1 MIFERLDSFMNRLQI
16 LMDFFVT
23 TVQFQKLERIEIG
36 GLRGKALSHGVA
48 KVLAEF
54 KDLYAVFTIRTYD
67 CLDPEESGFIED
79 YKEFNEG
86 IISLDRK
93 LAATLSRALEDCTMS
108 SAIFKLLHVFG
119 DVAKRKQISVELNK
133 HIFKLMEL
141 IDQEFETFD
150 QLMRVQK
157 KMINDF
163 GAPMVDRNMPKVTGQ
178 LNLNIEIRTQIVLT
192 VTSLKDLDHQVREGK
207 AAADLIDKAG
217 VMRQELEKIE
227 KETYSSWSRAVES
240 NTAKALDHPLI
251 KRDKKMQTIEVN
263 FGKQIVEILAEV
275 KVLKKDFP
283 DKLIPKP
290 AEDVFKKFDSFRRAL
305 KHCEICHERINQQM
319 AGRTLPLRNKQ
330 RLFMINKH

>member
-1 MIFERLDSFMNRLQI
+1 MNRLQI

-48 KVLAEF
+48 KVLSEF

-67 CLDPEESGFIED
+67 CLDPEEKGFIED

-86 IISLDRK
+86 IVSLDRK

-108 SAIFKLLHVFG
+108 NAIFKLLHVFG
-119 DVAKRKQISVELNK
+119 DVAKRKLISIELNK
-133 HIFKLMEL
+133 HIPRL
-141 IDQEFETFD
+141 IDLIAQEFQTFD
-150 QLMRVQK
+150 QLMRVQE

-192 VTSLKDLDHQVREGK
+192 VASLKDLDHHVKEGK
-207 AAADLIDKAG
+207 EAAELIEKAE
-217 VMRQELEKIE
+217 VMRKKIEKIE
-227 KETYSSWSRAVES
+227 KETYSSWSKAVDS
-240 NTAKALDHPLI
+240 NTAKALEHPLI
-251 KRDKKMQTIEVN
+251 KRDKKMQTLEVN

-275 KVLKKDFP
+275 QVLKKDFP
-283 DKLIPKP
+283 DKVIPKP
-290 AEDVFKKFDSFRRAL
+290 AEDVFKKFDSFRKAF
-305 KHCEICHERINQQM
+305 K
-319 AGRTLPLRNKQ
+319 K
-330 RLFMINKH
+330 

>member
-1 MIFERLDSFMNRLQI
+1 M
-16 LMDFFVT
+16 
-23 TVQFQKLERIEIG
+23 
-36 GLRGKALSHGVA
+36 
-48 KVLAEF
+48 
-54 KDLYAVFTIRTYD
+54 
-67 CLDPEESGFIED
+67 
-79 YKEFNEG
+79 
-86 IISLDRK
+86 
-93 LAATLSRALEDCTMS
+93 
-108 SAIFKLLHVFG
+108 
-119 DVAKRKQISVELNK
+119 
-133 HIFKLMEL
+133 

-178 LNLNIEIRTQIVLT
+178 LNLNIEIRTQIVQT
-192 VTSLKDLDHQVREGK
+192 VTSLKDLDHQVKEGK
-207 AAADLIDKAG
+207 EAADLIDKAG

-227 KETYSSWSRAVES
+227 KETYSSWSRAVDS

-290 AEDVFKKFDSFRRAL
+290 AEDVFKKFDSFRRAF
-305 KHCEICHERINQQM
+305 K
-319 AGRTLPLRNKQ
+319 
-330 RLFMINKH
+330 